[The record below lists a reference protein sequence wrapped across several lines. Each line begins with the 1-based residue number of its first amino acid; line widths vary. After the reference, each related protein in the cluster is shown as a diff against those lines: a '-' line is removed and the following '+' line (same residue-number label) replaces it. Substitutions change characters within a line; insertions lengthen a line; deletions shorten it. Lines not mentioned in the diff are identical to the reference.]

1 MPRLVPDH
9 LLGAIGP
16 SATGRRGWVAFSGGM
31 DSTVLLTALA
41 QLRDRLPFRLHAAY
55 VDHGLQP
62 ASAAW
67 IDHCRRICDDL
78 DLPLTCLVV
87 DARAAPGES
96 PEAAARTARYAAL
109 MGLIGPGDRLF
120 TAHHQ
125 DDQAE
130 TVLLALMRGSG
141 PHGLAAM
148 PAVAPF
154 GPGLLVRP
162 LLGYRRADLDV
173 FARAAGLVWI
183 EDPTNAVLDLDRNL
197 LRHQVLPLLRRRWP
211 SLAHTIARSAAH
223 CADAARLLDRQ
234 AAEQIERLALAGGA
248 ALSVRGLCALPTEL
262 GRTTL
267 RYWIRLRGR
276 SMPDQVHLER
286 ILTEAVRARRDA
298 MPLVAWPGAEIR
310 RYRDALFLLSP
321 LPPVPEPGSTIP
333 WTGPS
338 LDLPHGLGSLARSP
352 SESGD
357 VPAPL
362 EVRFRVPGARWRPAA
377 EAPSRALKTLFQE
390 AGIAP
395 WVRPYVPLIYAGGE
409 LLAVAGVTPS
419 AGVIWSG
426 HPWEDLGLFR

>member
-16 SATGRRGWVAFSGGM
+16 FATGRRGWVAFSGGM
-31 DSTVLLTALA
+31 DSTVLLAALA
-41 QLRDRLPFRLHAAY
+41 QLRERLPFRLHAAH

-67 IDHCRRICDDL
+67 SDHCRRLCDDL
-78 DLPLTCLVV
+78 EVPLTCLSV

-109 MGLIGPGDRLF
+109 MGLIAPGDRLF

-148 PAVAPF
+148 PALAPF
-154 GPGLLVRP
+154 GAGLLARP
-162 LLGYRRADLDV
+162 LLGYRRADLEA

-223 CADAARLLDRQ
+223 CADAARLLDGQ

-248 ALSVRGLCALPTEL
+248 ALSVRGLCALPAEL
-262 GRTTL
+262 GRTTV
-267 RYWIRLRGR
+267 RYWIRSHGR
-276 SMPDQVHLER
+276 TVPDQVHLER
-286 ILTEAVRARRDA
+286 ILTEVANARPDA
-298 MPLVAWPGAEIR
+298 TPLVAWPGVEIR

-321 LPPVPEPGSTIP
+321 LPPAPEPGARIP
-333 WTGPS
+333 WIGPA
-338 LDLPHGLGSLARSP
+338 LALPHGLGSLARSP
-352 SESGD
+352 SEPGAAS
-357 VPAPL
+357 APL
-362 EVRFRVPGARWRPAA
+362 EVRFRVPGARWRPAPG
-377 EAPSRALKTLFQE
+377 APSRALKILFQE
-390 AGIAP
+390 VGIPP
-395 WVRPYVPLIYAGGE
+395 WLRPYVPLIHAGGE